1 MRWFG
6 DSIGPSAIVRLA
18 SAASLPLG
26 RRTGAGVQ
34 VCRPPVAVRYS
45 RQGMNLDRPTLADW
59 VDRAAGHRRPVIR
72 KVTIE
77 SALAADGFSLA
88 LDDAGYAVAAA

>member
-1 MRWFG
+1 
-6 DSIGPSAIVRLA
+6 
-18 SAASLPLG
+18 
-26 RRTGAGVQ
+26 
-34 VCRPPVAVRYS
+34 
-45 RQGMNLDRPTLADW
+45 MNLDRPTLADW

-77 SALAADGFSLA
+77 SALAADAFSLA